1 MEAGFVGDWDAL
13 ELQQNYSIEDI
24 ALEALVEDWDRLVH
38 ADPTLDGADDEQ
50 HDADDGHLDASGD
63 GRHGGVVGGAVDMH
77 LGGADSATDVQHPA
91 ACGMQCGALN
101 AQPALGPS
109 QPRDVAGAPRI
120 PPTAPTTCRIRGRSS
135 TQSLPHV
142 AASASTINAAPP
154 PKPIDNQLHTAA
166 CTSHL
171 AVPNIYAPSPLG
183 KAFMESLNMQSG
195 LHIAAE
201 ATVTAKVG

>member
-1 MEAGFVGDWDAL
+1 MEAGVVGDWDAL
-13 ELQQNYSIEDI
+13 ELQQNNSIEDI

-63 GRHGGVVGGAVDMH
+63 GRHGGVVGDAVDMH
-77 LGGADSATDVQHPA
+77 LGGADGATDVQHPA

-101 AQPALGPS
+101 AQPAL
-109 QPRDVAGAPRI
+109 I
-120 PPTAPTTCRIRGRSS
+120 PPTAPTACRIRGPSS
-135 TQSLPHV
+135 KQSLPHV
-142 AASASTINAAPP
+142 AASASTVNAAPP

-183 KAFMESLNMQSG
+183 KAYMESLIMQSG

-201 ATVTAKVG
+201 AAVTAKVG